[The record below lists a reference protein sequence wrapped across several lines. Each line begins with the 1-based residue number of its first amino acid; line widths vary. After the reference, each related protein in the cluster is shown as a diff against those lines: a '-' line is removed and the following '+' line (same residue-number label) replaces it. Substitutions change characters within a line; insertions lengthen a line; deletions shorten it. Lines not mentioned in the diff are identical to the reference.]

1 MTMEFKGPAEAAE
14 PVGAGAG
21 ATVPAAWPG
30 FSITRLPRILFGGG
44 TSGELGAVV
53 REFGHRALV
62 VVRGPGFTDSP
73 AWARIR
79 AALELAGVEVA
90 LESVSGEPSPA
101 LVDGIVARHRGSGS
115 GRGPASGSGRGSA

>member
-62 VVRGPGFTDSP
+62 VVRGPGFTESP
-73 AWARIR
+73 GRTRI
-79 AALELAGVEVA
+79 G
-90 LESVSGEPSPA
+90 G
-101 LVDGIVARHRGSGS
+101 RGSGTRI
-115 GRGPASGSGRGSA
+115 GVGRAVARARRWDRGPSPGKWLRPWLRPRLRPWLR